1 MSTLI
6 IIEFVVFL
14 LLEVLITLVR
24 TSFANSHLP
33 RLLNLREIWGDR
45 VDVTLHRLEK
55 PRIRISLRIAQ
66 IIIHI
71 IFASFLIFFVFPI
84 INKPH
89 WEVSM
94 VGIFL
99 LLLINMEYL
108 LEGWVVPNAEVL
120 AIRMGWFAVA
130 LDMIISPLSM
140 LAMLLAGM
148 KGGKLLTVSAP
159 TDDEMRIWVEGG
171 QTDGVLEKEER
182 KMIYSIFQFGDRLAR
197 EIMVPRI
204 DMLTFDISTSPNQVV
219 EDLVKSG
226 HSRVPVYDGSI
237 DNVIGILY
245 AKDLLKVLRDRSDLK
260 SLKSLIR
267 PAYFVPEAKKLDELL
282 AEMQSNRVHMA
293 IVVDE
298 YGGVAGLVTLENIL
312 EEIFGEIRD
321 EYDSQEVSPSRMI
334 NPDEYIF
341 QGSIDLEDFNEEM
354 GTEIS
359 KDAAETLGGFIYG
372 EIGKVPD
379 GGEEILVENVRLI
392 VEKVLDRR
400 ITEVRA
406 IRIPVE
412 TGMNH
417 GDTQQ
422 NIG

>member
-1 MSTLI
+1 
-6 IIEFVVFL
+6 
-14 LLEVLITLVR
+14 
-24 TSFANSHLP
+24 
-33 RLLNLREIWGDR
+33 
-45 VDVTLHRLEK
+45 
-55 PRIRISLRIAQ
+55 
-66 IIIHI
+66 
-71 IFASFLIFFVFPI
+71 
-84 INKPH
+84 
-89 WEVSM
+89 
-94 VGIFL
+94 
-99 LLLINMEYL
+99 
-108 LEGWVVPNAEVL
+108 
-120 AIRMGWFAVA
+120 
-130 LDMIISPLSM
+130 
-140 LAMLLAGM
+140 
-148 KGGKLLTVSAP
+148 
-159 TDDEMRIWVEGG
+159 
-171 QTDGVLEKEER
+171 
-182 KMIYSIFQFGDRLAR
+182 
-197 EIMVPRI
+197 
-204 DMLTFDISTSPNQVV
+204 
-219 EDLVKSG
+219 
-226 HSRVPVYDGSI
+226 
-237 DNVIGILY
+237 
-245 AKDLLKVLRDRSDLK
+245 LK